1 MQDMRHSFDLIRRA
15 TTAHSP
21 RVKYA
26 LHMILLKAYNLDNM
40 PVRLIDEAEMEN
52 TRDWLSRLI
61 EDPEGGPTRLL
72 IAGDIPSFPH
82 GSAHALHDGSDAAPA
97 PARYACGLLLT
108 VDSGNLLP
116 GATVISR
123 PN

>member
-1 MQDMRHSFDLIRRA
+1 
-15 TTAHSP
+15 
-21 RVKYA
+21 
-26 LHMILLKAYNLDNM
+26 
-40 PVRLIDEAEMEN
+40 MEN

-108 VDSGNLLP
+108 VDSGNLPP
-116 GATVISR
+116 GCYCYKPSELRACASDVAREGDQSTAREI
-123 PN
+123 

>member
-1 MQDMRHSFDLIRRA
+1 
-15 TTAHSP
+15 
-21 RVKYA
+21 
-26 LHMILLKAYNLDNM
+26 MILLMAYDLDNM
-40 PVRLIDEAEMEN
+40 LVRLIDEAEMEN

-116 GATVISR
+116 GCYCYKPSELRACASDVAREGDQSTAREI
-123 PN
+123 